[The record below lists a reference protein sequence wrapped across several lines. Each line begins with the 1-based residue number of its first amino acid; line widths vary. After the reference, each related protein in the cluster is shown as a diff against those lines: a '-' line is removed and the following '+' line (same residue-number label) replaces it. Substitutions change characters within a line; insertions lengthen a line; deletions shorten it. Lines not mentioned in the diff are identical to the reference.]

1 MKPSL
6 HKADLLLNGLD
17 LKSSS
22 VFSTLLI
29 NFSSSGSGGSGSGD
43 SDSGGVGSISS
54 SSSSS
59 FNDVFTATQNI
70 HRRMKG

>member
-1 MKPSL
+1 MSQVTFMSSLWAREVLMKPSL
-6 HKADLLLNGLD
+6 YKADLLLNGLD

-59 FNDVFTATQNI
+59 F
-70 HRRMKG
+70 